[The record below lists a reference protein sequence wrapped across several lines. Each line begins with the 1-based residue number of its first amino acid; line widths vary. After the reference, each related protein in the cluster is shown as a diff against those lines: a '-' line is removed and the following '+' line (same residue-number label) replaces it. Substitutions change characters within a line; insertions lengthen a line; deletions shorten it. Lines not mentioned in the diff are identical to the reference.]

1 MGKTRREFTPEYK
14 DEAVKLVIN
23 TGRAIATVARELGI
37 NEASLGRWVIA
48 FKARN
53 DTGETAVT
61 ESERA
66 ELLRLRKE
74 NADLKLD
81 RAFLKKASNL
91 LRPGSVGYER
101 KAFELMLAEKTNF
114 TITRMVRLLEVS
126 RSGYYV
132 WLDRKPSDRMI
143 RREGIDQK
151 VAWFHGD
158 SDEVYGSPRILA
170 DLRADGETIS
180 RKTVAKT
187 MQRLGLVGICPKKW
201 RTTTIIDHADAYPV
215 DAVKRQWDT
224 GALNQVWVGD
234 ITYLRTWEGWVYLAT
249 VIDAHSRRVI
259 GWAIAAHMRTDLIEN
274 ALGMAMTLRGDR
286 PAQVIFHSD
295 RGTQYASAQIT
306 KFAIKNGITRSMG
319 FTGICWD
326 NAMAESFFA
335 TLKTEFYYRRVWP
348 TRDRATREVGA
359 WIEDRYNRRRRH
371 SSIGDVTPVAFE
383 LQYSLQT
390 AEVQLAA

>member
-1 MGKTRREFTPEYK
+1 
-14 DEAVKLVIN
+14 
-23 TGRAIATVARELGI
+23 
-37 NEASLGRWVIA
+37 
-48 FKARN
+48 
-53 DTGETAVT
+53 
-61 ESERA
+61 
-66 ELLRLRKE
+66 
-74 NADLKLD
+74 
-81 RAFLKKASNL
+81 
-91 LRPGSVGYER
+91 
-101 KAFELMLAEKTNF
+101 
-114 TITRMVRLLEVS
+114 
-126 RSGYYV
+126 
-132 WLDRKPSDRMI
+132 MI
-143 RREGIDQK
+143 RRQGIEQK

-158 SDEVYGSPRILA
+158 SDEVYGAPRILA

-201 RTTTIIDHADAYPV
+201 KTTTIIDHADAYPV
-215 DAVKRQWDT
+215 DAVKREWDT

-259 GWAIAAHMRTDLIEN
+259 GWAIADHMRTDLIEN
-274 ALGMAMTLRGDR
+274 ALVMAMTLRGDR

-306 KFAIKNGITRSMG
+306 AFAIKNGITRSMG
-319 FTGICWD
+319 LTGICWD

-348 TRDRATREVGA
+348 TRDRAIREVGA

-371 SSIGDVTPVAFE
+371 SSIGQISPVDFE
-383 LQYSLQT
+383 LQYSSET